1 MAVEEEAGAFLWDA
15 FSVVAHIEAVLVLI
29 LVICDVLALVRVKS
43 RNVLDVNKLVEV
55 HTLTGVARP
64 VMILGYLCIFYLAA
78 RVISDTE
85 CLADRECADRCCCVV
100 AVCIAHARLADIS
113 RCLKQHLP
121 LAVLVLFVHAD
132 ICCGLAHACNYDKLF
147 AVLCCIE
154 LGHPLGRLND
164 LLVLEVEVVLACF
177 CGCLCSSAAALCAC

>member
-85 CLADRECADRCCCVV
+85 CLADRE
-100 AVCIAHARLADIS
+100 LS